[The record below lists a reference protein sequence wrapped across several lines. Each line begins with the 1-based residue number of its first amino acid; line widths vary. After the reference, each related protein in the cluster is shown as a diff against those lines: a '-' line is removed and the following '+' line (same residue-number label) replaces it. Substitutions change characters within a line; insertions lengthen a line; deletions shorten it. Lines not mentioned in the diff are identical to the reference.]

1 MSESF
6 ANGYALLIG
15 VTESQVA
22 RWALPDV
29 GKDIAA
35 LSAVLKH
42 PERCAY
48 PDDNIKVITGPAATR
63 QGITDG
69 LEWLAE
75 RLAADRSGDATAVVY
90 YTGHGWRDKA
100 AQPPTYF
107 LIPYD
112 VRENAIPARSLR
124 AEDFAAAIAELRPK
138 RLLVLLD
145 CCHAGGME
153 VKALAPGVGATAATA
168 AGFVSAA
175 IPPGLLLG
183 TLPAGETALSAAEG
197 SKGLEQLA
205 QGTGRAVLSSSQGE
219 QLSYLR
225 RDRKMSIFTYHL
237 IEALTGHAQPADGAT
252 EVLVSDVMSHVWRR
266 VPASARAEADAEQE
280 PDYRVSGNFAVALL
294 LGGKGLSK
302 GVAAPDPLLTPAG
315 PAPAAS
321 VTQTM
326 GGSGVQVAGD
336 QTVQGDLVIG
346 NKIGRQINT
355 DGGAYIGGSVTT
367 GGGKFVGRDDVTV
380 VGDGNVVGDRS
391 QATVTKQAHQGATV
405 EAFTRLLA
413 EIRTLLPQA
422 GLDLEIA
429 QSVDADVQVIEQQAA
444 KPKPNAT
451 IIASKLEEVTKLLTA
466 AGGLAIAGGKLLP
479 LAQKAVEWAGQLFR

>member
-35 LSAVLKH
+35 LSAVLRH

-48 PDDNIKVITGPAATR
+48 PDGNVKVIIGPAATR
-63 QGITDG
+63 LGITEG
-69 LEWLAE
+69 LDWLAE
-75 RLAADRSGDATAVVY
+75 RLAADTSGDATVVVY
-90 YTGHGWRDKA
+90 YTGHGWRDTA

-124 AEDFAAAIAELRPK
+124 AEDFAAAIAALQPK

-145 CCHAGGME
+145 CCHAGGMD
-153 VKALAPGVGATAATA
+153 VKALAASGAPA
-168 AGFVSAA
+168 AGFASAA
-175 IPPGLLLG
+175 IPPGLLMGPLQG
-183 TLPAGETALSAAEG
+183 GEKALSPAEG

-205 QGTGRAVLSSSQGE
+205 QGAGRAVLSSSQGE
-219 QLSYLR
+219 QLSYIR
-225 RDRKMSIFTYHL
+225 RDRVMSIFTYHL
-237 IEALTGHAQPADGAT
+237 IEALTGHAQPAEGGAFGAT
-252 EVLVSDVMSHVWRR
+252 EVLVSDVMGHVWRR
-266 VPASARAEADAEQE
+266 VPASARAEAGAEQQ
-280 PDYRVSGNFAVALL
+280 PDYQVSGNFAVALL

-302 GVAAPDPLLTPAG
+302 GMAAPDPLVTPAG
-315 PAPAAS
+315 PPPAAS

-355 DGGAYIGGSVTT
+355 DGGAYIGGNVTM

-391 QATVTKQAHQGATV
+391 QATVTKQANQGATV

-422 GLDLEIA
+422 GLDLETA